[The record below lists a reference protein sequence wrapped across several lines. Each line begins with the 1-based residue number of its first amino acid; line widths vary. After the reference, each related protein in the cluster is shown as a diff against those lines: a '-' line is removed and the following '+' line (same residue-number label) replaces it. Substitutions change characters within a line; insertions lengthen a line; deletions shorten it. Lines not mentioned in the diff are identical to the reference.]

1 MTWCSTWGNNTELD
15 PKDAL
20 HQGKGTTVWSKRID
34 GMGVQEGRGELRIPL
49 LFIGS
54 TMTLGLTTEKIGT
67 LPISK
72 VVLHTIVMGTLGGVD
87 LQTPC
92 VKVPFIGI
100 ETMTE
105 KWSYLVFS
113 ATTRRAG

>member
-1 MTWCSTWGNNTELD
+1 MGWRVRE
-15 PKDAL
+15 
-20 HQGKGTTVWSKRID
+20 GKEDRN
-34 GMGVQEGRGELRIPL
+34 IP
-49 LFIGS
+49 FPFAER
-54 TMTLGLTTEKIGT
+54 TATLGLTTEKIGT